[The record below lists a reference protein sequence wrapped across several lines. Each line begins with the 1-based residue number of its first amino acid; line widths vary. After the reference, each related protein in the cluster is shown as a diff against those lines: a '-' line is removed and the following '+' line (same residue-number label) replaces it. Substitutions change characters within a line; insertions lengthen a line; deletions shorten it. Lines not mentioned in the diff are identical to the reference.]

1 MIIVCS
7 LKDVP
12 EVCESVEPK
21 YLISV
26 IDPGYAPETPKSVQK
41 HLKLGFDD
49 ILKISPDNQI
59 FRLNTDEIP
68 QLPPNESHINSI
80 KKFTESWNAEEDIV
94 IDKLGISQGALE
106 LGIKRSCLENSPL
119 PIVMWSYGLI
129 TLSQL
134 KIILLWL
141 KNN

>member
-1 MIIVCS
+1 M
-7 LKDVP
+7 
-12 EVCESVEPK
+12 
-21 YLISV
+21 
-26 IDPGYAPETPKSVQK
+26 T
-41 HLKLGFDD
+41 
-49 ILKISPDNQI
+49 
-59 FRLNTDEIP
+59 NT
-68 QLPPNESHINSI
+68 SNSI
-80 KKFTESWNAEEDIV
+80 NPPSTELCNFI